1 MVCLF
6 NLLVLYFKIVNWVIN
21 LLEIVKIW
29 NCYLIYNF
37 ICVIYMNLV
46 IYLKI
51 KKSWYLLLK
60 ELKKSFIYNDKII
73 NIVNCI
79 AYYKLFYL
87 K

>member
-51 KKSWYLLLK
+51 KKSGYLFK
-60 ELKKSFIYNDKII
+60 RVKKK
-73 NIVNCI
+73 
-79 AYYKLFYL
+79 FYI
-87 K
+87 